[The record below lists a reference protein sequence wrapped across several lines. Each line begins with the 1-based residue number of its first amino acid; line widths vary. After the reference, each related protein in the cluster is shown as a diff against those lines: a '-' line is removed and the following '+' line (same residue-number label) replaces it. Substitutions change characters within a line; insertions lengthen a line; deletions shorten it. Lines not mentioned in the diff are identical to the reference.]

1 MPVNFKNPTRYTTVA
16 DKPIRRTGYGTIAN
30 ETKSAGEN
38 NSSAQRVLNVMPHYG
53 IKGIK
58 TKKT

>member
-1 MPVNFKNPTRYTTVA
+1 MPANFKNAPRLTEVN
-16 DKPIRRTGYGTIAN
+16 DKPTRRTGYGTIAN
-30 ETKSAGEN
+30 ETKSAGDN

-53 IKGIK
+53 IKGVK